1 MKLTVHPLHADTA
14 PPAQF
19 TYPFCYDPHPLC
31 RLAAAQVKEYVSRN
45 ALLAREAKL
54 GKMFGVL
61 VVEDAEGRMGFLAA
75 YSGLLADRNDWPW
88 FVPPVYDSQQEDGHF
103 KTAERAIVR
112 LSRLIETLEASPW
125 LSSAR
130 QQVADIEHRQATAIA
145 GQRRLMTEAKQ
156 RRNLLRAQPLSDE
169 QLADLTR
176 ESQHMKAE
184 LRRTKQRYAAMLDE
198 AQATL
203 SRRLNVLQTLREERR
218 QMSERLQRWLFSQ
231 YVVLNAWGNQTDL
244 LHIFADTPQHLP
256 PSGAGDCC
264 APKLLQQ
271 AFAAGLRPLCMAE
284 FWTGRSPEG
293 AIRRDGQYYPACRG
307 KCLPIL
313 TFMLQGLDVES
324 NPLATSS
331 GQTISTVYED
341 DALAVIVKPAGL
353 LSVEGRTGR
362 ESVEAIARRRWAQ
375 AEGPLIVHRLDMDT
389 SGLMLIAKTPAA
401 HKSLQAQFLRHEVQ
415 KTYVA
420 MLQGVPHAPR
430 QGLIDLP
437 LRPDPMDRPRQ
448 VVDREQG
455 REALTRYELLASDGL
470 RTLVRLFPQ
479 TGRTH
484 QLRLHCAHAEGLGC
498 PIAGD
503 PLYGEKGRR
512 LMLHAMR
519 ISFNHPVSGE
529 RMTFEAHPVGEDWAF
544 MR

>member
-19 TYPFCYDPHPLC
+19 TYPFCYEPHPLC
-31 RLAAAQVKEYVSRN
+31 RLAAAQVKEYVSRH
-45 ALLAREAKL
+45 ALLAREAEH

-61 VVEDAEGRMGFLAA
+61 VVEDAGGRMGFLAA

-112 LSRLIETLEASPW
+112 LSRLIEALEASPW
-125 LSSAR
+125 LSAAHE
-130 QQVADIEHRQATAIA
+130 QVADVERRQTAAIA
-145 GQRRLMTEAKQ
+145 EQRRLITEAKQ
-156 RRNLLRAQPLSDE
+156 RRDLLRTQPLSDE

-184 LRRTKQRYAAMLDE
+184 LRRTRQRYAVLLSE

-203 SRRLNVLQTLREERR
+203 SRRLNALQTLREERR

-231 YVVLNAWGNQTDL
+231 YVVLNARGCRTDL

-271 AFAAGLRPLCMAE
+271 AYAAGLRPLCMAE
-284 FWTGRSPEG
+284 FWMGRSPEG
-293 AIRRDGQYYPACRG
+293 AIRHDSQYYPACRG

-313 TFMLQGLDVES
+313 TFMLQGLDVEP

-331 GQTISTVYED
+331 GRTISTLYED
-341 DALAVIVKPAGL
+341 DALAVIVKPEGL
-353 LSVEGRTGR
+353 LSVEGRTSR
-362 ESVEAIARRRWAQ
+362 ESVEAIARRRWPQ
-375 AEGPLIVHRLDMDT
+375 AKGPLIVHRLDMDT

-448 VVDREQG
+448 VVDYEKG
-455 REALTRYELLASDGL
+455 RETLTRYEVLASDGR

-519 ISFNHPVSGE
+519 ISFCHPVSGE
-529 RMTFEAHPVGEDWAF
+529 RMTFEARPEGDDWTF